1 MATYNVNRANPDQF
15 YRYKMPKLVAKVEG
29 KGNGIK
35 TVVVNMEDIAKSLGR
50 PPSYSTKYFGCEL
63 GAQTQ
68 MDAAKSR
75 YVVNGSHDATKLQ
88 NLLDGFIKKFVLCQQ
103 CENPETTLRIDKQNN
118 IFEKCA
124 ACGHKAMVDMTHKLT
139 AFILKNPPE
148 GSTSSKSG
156 PKETKKEKKEKKNKK
171 EEEAPTAE
179 PVEVDRNGVAA
190 PPRVVGKSKEDEDW
204 SVDTSEEAVRARMAG
219 LTSAAKSM
227 ALDDDVERP
236 VNERKEL
243 LYKFALNPENKAKD
257 IVEEAKRLDLTE
269 KAPGILVHAFFNGNV
284 LKQIPER
291 RKLFLQFTAR
301 SKKAQ
306 RYLLGAIEQLI
317 DEHQDLLPK
326 TSLILQALY
335 NEDYV
340 SEEIMLAW
348 SEKPSG
354 KYVSKEMAGKI
365 HEKAAKFVEWLKTA
379 EEESDEEEDGE
390 EEEEEEEEDEENE
403 DDEDDAG
410 VEIEYDENADDIK
423 LADAAAPAAAEEEE
437 DIDIDAI

>member
-257 IVEEAKRLDLTE
+257 IVEEAKRLDLT
-269 KAPGILVHAFFNGNV
+269 
-284 LKQIPER
+284 
-291 RKLFLQFTAR
+291 
-301 SKKAQ
+301 KKAQ